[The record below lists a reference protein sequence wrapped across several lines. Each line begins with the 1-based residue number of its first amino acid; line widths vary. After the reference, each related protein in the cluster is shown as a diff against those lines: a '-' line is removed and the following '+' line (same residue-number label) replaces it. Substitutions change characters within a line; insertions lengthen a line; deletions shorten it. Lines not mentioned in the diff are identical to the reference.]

1 MDSILRDILD
11 SFINT
16 NDIDEIQRIRERAKL
31 YVDRENGAPK
41 HNTTFKNKEILKLI
55 LDEGKGPYRC
65 ITFKRGDHF
74 IDLALSDSPEVFTSD
89 DIEAHL
95 YTAKKER

>member
-1 MDSILRDILD
+1 MNSILRDILT

-16 NDIDEIQRIRERAKL
+16 NDIDEIQSIRERAKL
-31 YVDRENGAPK
+31 YLNREDSAPH
-41 HNTTFKNKEILKLI
+41 HNTTFRNKEILALI

-89 DIEAHL
+89 NIEAHL
-95 YTAKKER
+95 YTAQ